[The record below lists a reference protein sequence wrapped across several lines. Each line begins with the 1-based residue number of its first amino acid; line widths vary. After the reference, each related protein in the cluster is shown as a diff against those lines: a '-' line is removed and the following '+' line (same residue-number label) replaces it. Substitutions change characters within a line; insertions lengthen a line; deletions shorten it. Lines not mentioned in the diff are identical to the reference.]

1 LIFLLPLFPLSGCAE
16 PFDVGE
22 TIYGAPLLDDMDG
35 DGKSDVIVATMNGN
49 VLCLS
54 TPWPHHPLM
63 TWPSAVPG
71 GNNPSARANWAGVYV
86 TGAARGAREASGETF
101 PVQFTVVD
109 ARPGASKAA
118 TRVAARR
125 RGAAAAAASAG
136 GGGGGGSV
144 NIPGPYQVTVTLRV
158 PGRAPE
164 VTAATYGIPGTYTLA
179 LPVPRVRGAGTVT
192 VQLQDAF
199 GLVSTDSYAVT
210 FHTRYARLLKWLLVA
225 PFTAMALA
233 LASGSMDALPAGLG
247 AGGAGGASRWGVARA
262 AQD

>member
-1 LIFLLPLFPLSGCAE
+1 
-16 PFDVGE
+16 VGE
-22 TIYGAPLLDDMDG
+22 TIYGAPLVDDVDG

-63 TWPSAVPG
+63 SWPSAVPG

-86 TGAARGAREASGETF
+86 SGAARGAREASGEMF
-101 PVQFTVVD
+101 PVQFSIVD
-109 ARPGASKAA
+109 ARPGAGKAA

-136 GGGGGGSV
+136 DGGSSRSGSASV
-144 NIPGPYQVTVTLRV
+144 PGPYTVTVTLRV
-158 PGRAPE
+158 PGRAPA
-164 VTAATYGIPGTYTLA
+164 VTAATYGMPGTYTLA

-199 GLVSTDSYAVT
+199 GLVSADSYAVT

-233 LASGSMDALPAGLG
+233 LAAGMDAAALPAGLG